1 MHRETRDLPFLSSI
15 EYLLSNGVGAD
26 ACRKEEEYE
35 GEESLRIELVSMYC
49 VRLMNDDLE

>member
-35 GEESLRIELVSMYC
+35 GREFE
-49 VRLMNDDLE
+49 D